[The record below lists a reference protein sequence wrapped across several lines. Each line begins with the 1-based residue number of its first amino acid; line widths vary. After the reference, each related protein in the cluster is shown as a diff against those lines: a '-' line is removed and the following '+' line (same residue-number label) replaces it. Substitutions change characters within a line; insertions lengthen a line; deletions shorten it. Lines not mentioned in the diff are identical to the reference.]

1 MPVTGSIPERSLIAP
16 AFCSSSSVRLSFAGS
31 FGMPML
37 APSGSAEN
45 CLYFFE

>member
-1 MPVTGSIPERSLIAP
+1 MGSIPERSLITP
-16 AFCSSSSVRLSFAGS
+16 AFFNSNSVRLSFAGS

-45 CLYFFE
+45 CLTFLE